1 VHKPLQ
7 IKMTADK
14 KQEQLDYTN
23 RREIQQ
29 SIIDEALS
37 RRCAYVMR
45 ANENNGHPTAASIKK
60 GATTAL
66 RAITGKFEGQP
77 NADDLKAQHQAD
89 VAKCNTIFKKY
100 LPFEVRQEMID
111 MTAPEKWQHV
121 LDYGKVGDAERV
133 SALDRKMRETMFNQD
148 RRYMEPFLK
157 KMRAFHHQI
166 MAINSTNH
174 SKDQFFRVVLDNLG
188 SCGQPEGTFYTTVTQ
203 LRGKSYLEDDDQE
216 KLTWDILQSTLAN
229 LASQKSKSE
238 GQEEE
243 KAVLLSAIGKLDK
256 RLSQQE
262 KANAGGQS
270 RRPGAPQGSGRQR
283 SYQSGICY
291 NWLDHGECSRGNCRF
306 RHDEDSR
313 GAGRRDQR
321 RDQRRNQR
329 RDPPRR
335 SQARSKRRR
344 SLSAE
349 SEGEEAAMV
358 AAARAY
364 RHKKRARGGSRR
376 KRRRRRYSR
385 SSGSEDEYSFV
396 TSHAADASFTSSV
409 DWRTVVTW
417 VMLLLCAC
425 VPVLS
430 TSELFA
436 PAINGL
442 SVYSS
447 LTLCAT
453 IVTVLT
459 ATMQNGVF
467 PLFTT
472 AVIGEKALLALS
484 KTTSFVMDSGATTHV
499 VCSPDLFKRMTN
511 VRFKNQGYIFMNSH
525 REKIVA
531 RGDLR
536 VSVVCSVTKKRRW
549 LTLHNVAYVPTSDY
563 NLFSE
568 TRYLDVYAKNHGGGA
583 LVCHTNEYAF
593 IEDKQGHQLFGS
605 RVGNLYKL
613 ECDETVL
620 LNLPSNPATLDK
632 IKPKPSFMKTPW
644 KTILS
649 IASRA

>member
-1 VHKPLQ
+1 
-7 IKMTADK
+7 MTADK

-100 LPFEVRQEMID
+100 LPFEVRQEIID

-270 RRPGAPQGSGRQR
+270 RRPGAPQFKGQVGSEATSRGYAITGSTMVSAHVATAGSGTTR
-283 SYQSGICY
+283 I
-291 NWLDHGECSRGNCRF
+291 LVVRG
-306 RHDEDSR
+306 DATR
-313 GAGRRDQR
+313 GATRGAIRGATLPVDLKHAANGAALFLRNLKGKRRPWWLRRARTATRNEHGVGAAASAAAGGIPARRDLR
-321 RDQRRNQR
+321 M
-329 RDPPRR
+329 
-335 SQARSKRRR
+335 ST
-344 SLSAE
+344 LSSHLTPLMPA
-349 SEGEEAAMV
+349 SPHPSTGE
-358 AAARAY
+358 
-364 RHKKRARGGSRR
+364 
-376 KRRRRRYSR
+376 
-385 SSGSEDEYSFV
+385 
-396 TSHAADASFTSSV
+396 
-409 DWRTVVTW
+409 
-417 VMLLLCAC
+417 
-425 VPVLS
+425 
-430 TSELFA
+430 
-436 PAINGL
+436 
-442 SVYSS
+442 
-447 LTLCAT
+447 
-453 IVTVLT
+453 
-459 ATMQNGVF
+459 
-467 PLFTT
+467 
-472 AVIGEKALLALS
+472 
-484 KTTSFVMDSGATTHV
+484 
-499 VCSPDLFKRMTN
+499 
-511 VRFKNQGYIFMNSH
+511 
-525 REKIVA
+525 
-531 RGDLR
+531 
-536 VSVVCSVTKKRRW
+536 RW
-549 LTLHNVAYVPTSDY
+549 L
-563 NLFSE
+563 
-568 TRYLDVYAKNHGGGA
+568 RG
-583 LVCHTNEYAF
+583 
-593 IEDKQGHQLFGS
+593 
-605 RVGNLYKL
+605 
-613 ECDETVL
+613 
-620 LNLPSNPATLDK
+620 
-632 IKPKPSFMKTPW
+632 
-644 KTILS
+644 
-649 IASRA
+649 